1 MELRKMELN
10 KFNINIDL
18 KSDFKEYLDIDNN
31 EVNDNVQTLL
41 AIGLFVEKKVTL
53 SRAAEMS
60 EKSLS
65 EFVNILVQN
74 NIAWAEYTDETMK
87 SDGDTLNY
95 IRSRE

>member
-1 MELRKMELN
+1 MELN

-18 KSDFKEYLDIDNN
+18 KSDFKEFLDIDSN

-41 AIGLFVEKKVTL
+41 AIGLFVERKVTL

-65 EFVNILVQN
+65 KFINILMQN
-74 NIAWAEYTDETMK
+74 NIPWADYTDETLK
-87 SDGDTLNY
+87 SDEDTLDF

>member
-1 MELRKMELN
+1 MELN
-10 KFNINIDL
+10 KFNLNIAL
-18 KSDFKEYLDIDNN
+18 KSDFKEFLDIDNN
-31 EVNDNVQTLL
+31 KVNDNVQTLL

-65 EFVNILVQN
+65 EFVNILIHN

-87 SDGDTLNY
+87 SDGDTLSF

>member
-1 MELRKMELN
+1 MELN
-10 KFNINIDL
+10 KFNLNIAL
-18 KSDFKEYLDIDNN
+18 KSDFKEFIDIDND

-41 AIGLFVEKKVTL
+41 AIGLFVEKRVTL

-65 EFVNILVQN
+65 EFINILMKN
-74 NIAWAEYTDETMK
+74 NIAWADYMDETMK
-87 SDGDTLNY
+87 SDEDTLNF

>member
-1 MELRKMELN
+1 MELN